1 MSLFSSLQTPSRNEE
16 ITVSTTNKTIADARN
31 ELKPRVAIVVRNT
44 SASSADVIT
53 VNMGFNTAVAGAGI
67 VLQQN
72 ESFTDSS
79 ETGYQCWQGVITAIC
94 ATANG
99 KLAIFER

>member
-1 MSLFSSLQTPSRNEE
+1 MAVFSSLQEPSRNEQ
-16 ITVSTTNKTIADARN
+16 VSVGTSNTTIADSRN

-44 SASSADVIT
+44 SSAAADIIT
-53 VNMGFNTAVAGAGI
+53 VNLGFNQATSGAGI

-79 ETGYQCWQGVITAIC
+79 ETGYQAWQGVITAIC

-99 KLAIFER
+99 TLAIFER